1 MSDFP
6 TPRLVAE
13 ETGDYVLEQQ
23 AYLELVYTAQ
33 ALSAKLGEVFAAA
46 RLSGKQYNV
55 LRALRRAGEPGL
67 TPSQILEQLV
77 ERGADVT
84 RLVDRL
90 IRQGLVSRRHAEDDR
105 RVVLITLTARGH
117 DLVASLDAPVLAAH
131 KAQLGHMSAAD
142 LAGLIGLLRTARQS
156 DG

>member
-6 TPRLVAE
+6 TPGLVAK
-13 ETGDYVLEQQ
+13 ETGAYVPEQQ

-46 RLSGKQYNV
+46 GLSGKQYNV
-55 LRALRRAGEPGL
+55 LRALRRSGEPGL
-67 TPSQILEQLV
+67 TPSQIHEQLV

-90 IRQGLVSRRHAEDDR
+90 IRQGFVSRRHGEDDR
-105 RVVLITLTARGH
+105 RVVLITLTARGQ
-117 DLVASLDAPVLAAH
+117 DLLASLDAPVLAAH
-131 KAQLGHMSAAD
+131 KAQLGHMLEAD
-142 LAGLIGLLRTARQS
+142 LAALIALLQTARQ
-156 DG
+156 GGG